1 MYAQFVTVR
10 RQCLERFS
18 TKFPVHTLYTVC
30 ISPFLGGVHCMQNFA
45 KKWKIVCALPVF
57 AMYIACT
64 GHVHG
69 HFLDYVQT
77 MFRSNRVSK
86 TEPKT
91 QSTLCMQC
99 VGTVFFWFWEKIQ
112 SLCIF
117 VKTQYVQTMYISK
130 TEFQLFGYRNRVT
143 FEFICTHWENF
154 IPTLRILQLDSLS
167 RLAKDFVIA
176 PIFFLVLTAA
186 I

>member
-1 MYAQFVTVR
+1 MYWTVFDDFPCTYPVHCLYFAYFWGCTESAKFCEKVENCLCR
-10 RQCLERFS
+10 VCTQPVLLCTESVNGMYRVCFRTMYKQCLGRTES
-18 TKFPVHTLYTVC
+18 VHSLKNRVKNTVYTVFAVC
-30 ISPFLGGVHCMQNFA
+30 RDSVFLILGKN
-45 KKWKIVCALPVF
+45 
-57 AMYIACT
+57 
-64 GHVHG
+64 
-69 HFLDYVQT
+69 
-77 MFRSNRVSK
+77 
-86 TEPKT
+86 TEPLYFCKKT
-91 QSTLCMQC
+91 VL
-99 VGTVFFWFWEKIQ
+99 
-112 SLCIF
+112 
-117 VKTQYVQTMYISK
+117 YVQTMYISK